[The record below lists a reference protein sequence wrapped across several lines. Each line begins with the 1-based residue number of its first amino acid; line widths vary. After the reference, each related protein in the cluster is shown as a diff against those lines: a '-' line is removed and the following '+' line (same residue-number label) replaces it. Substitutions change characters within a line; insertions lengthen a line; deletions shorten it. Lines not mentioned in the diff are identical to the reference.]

1 MFEQDYIMRQI
12 RQILKVLVKILFNI
26 DDESPSSALIQDM
39 KTRETA
45 DDLLRKIDS
54 GNISEAENE
63 LFKLTESGT
72 MNNLLVGFVFY
83 SYLNGKDDYYLEIN
97 DFSRDKV
104 ETGIKHLLSEYGLET
119 VSDIFFYD

>member
-1 MFEQDYIMRQI
+1 
-12 RQILKVLVKILFNI
+12 
-26 DDESPSSALIQDM
+26 M

-45 DDLLRKIDS
+45 DDLLRKIGS
-54 GNISEAENE
+54 RNINEAENE

-72 MNNLLVGFVFY
+72 MNNILVGFVFY

-119 VSDIFFYD
+119 MSDIFFYN

>member
-1 MFEQDYIMRQI
+1 MFEQDYIMCQI

-26 DDESPSSALIQDM
+26 DDESLSSALIQDM

-45 DDLLRKIDS
+45 DDLLRKI
-54 GNISEAENE
+54 N
-63 LFKLTESGT
+63 SGT
-72 MNNLLVGFVFY
+72 MNNLLGGFVFY

-119 VSDIFFYD
+119 MSDIFFYN